1 MAERRLSDNEAK
13 RIRQSVKD
21 TYRSVADG
29 SARTSPYPVG
39 AASASELRYEVR
51 WIESIP
57 REVVE
62 RFVGIGNP
70 FLIHWPAQGDR
81 VLDVGSGC
89 GFDSY
94 VASLLVGE
102 RGRVVGLDL
111 TPEMVDVARHASRS
125 WRFDNV
131 EFREG
136 SVEEL
141 PFSDGDFDL
150 VISNGVLN
158 LVPDKDAAFRELAR
172 VLRPGGRFVVADVL
186 VDETI
191 PEDLLAQ
198 KDAWSG

>member
-1 MAERRLSDNEAK
+1 L
-13 RIRQSVKD
+13 
-21 TYRSVADG
+21 
-29 SARTSPYPVG
+29 ARP
-39 AASASELRYEVR
+39 
-51 WIESIP
+51 
-57 REVVE
+57 
-62 RFVGIGNP
+62 
-70 FLIHWPAQGDR
+70 GDR